1 MCNEKNKQVHKGTK
15 QDYRFLDYRLDQLE
29 INLRRGQEQLEQE
42 QKNNYKELIKML
54 QLVQEGNNELNK
66 QLVELAQRQKSVEEK
81 LPCIDS
87 LKEVATKHNT
97 EIKELERRMEIYKQI
112 LMLVGTGVIIS
123 LLSQVIHI

>member
-1 MCNEKNKQVHKGTK
+1 MCNEKNKQNTK
-15 QDYRFLDYRLDQLE
+15 ETEHDYRFLEYRLDQLE
-29 INLRRGQEQLEQE
+29 TNLRKGQEKLEIE
-42 QKNNYKELIKML
+42 QKNNYNGLIKIL
-54 QLVQEGNNELNK
+54 QVLQEGNNEQNK
-66 QLVELAQRQKSVEEK
+66 QLVELSQRQKSVEEK

>member
-1 MCNEKNKQVHKGTK
+1 MCNEKNKQGPKGTK
-15 QDYRFLDYRLDQLE
+15 QDYRFLDYRLNQLE
-29 INLRRGQEQLEQE
+29 TNLRRGQEQLEQE
-42 QKNNYKELIKML
+42 QKNNYNDLIKIL
-54 QLVQEGNNELNK
+54 QVLQEGNNEQNK
-66 QLVELAQRQKSVEEK
+66 QLVELSQRQKSVEEK

>member
-1 MCNEKNKQVHKGTK
+1 MCNEKNKQGPKGTK
-15 QDYRFLDYRLDQLE
+15 QDYRFLDYRLNQLE
-29 INLRRGQEQLEQE
+29 TNLRRGQEQLEQE
-42 QKNNYKELIKML
+42 QKNNYNDLIKIL
-54 QLVQEGNNELNK
+54 QVLQEGNNEQNK
-66 QLVELAQRQKSVEEK
+66 QLVELSQRQKSVEEK

-97 EIKELERRMEIYKQI
+97 EIKELERRMDTYKQI